1 MISFLLKKLVIFY
14 KFFKIDTPLLILL
27 MLLSSFGLLILYSSS
42 GGSLSL
48 VYRQIVHLG
57 LATSIMIVIAQI
69 PPIIMLRFAPILMLL
84 GIFQLI
90 LVLFFGSSGGGAQ
103 RWLDLGF
110 VRFQP
115 SELMKIIVPMTIAAI
130 LSEKTLPP
138 RAFPV
143 IISLITIVTVVLLI
157 ARQPDLGTSLLI
169 GASGVYVLFFSG
181 FRVMLVKNIWLN
193 LIILSSAL
201 IGSLYFAWN
210 YLLIAYQKR
219 RILTL
224 FNPESDPLG
233 SGYHIIQSKIAI
245 GSGGFTGKGIVR
257 GSQSQLDFVPEQST
271 DFIFSVLAEEL
282 GFLGFILLIL
292 IYALIIFRC
301 MSLSL
306 RCEDNFSRLLGAS
319 LTFVFFTYIF
329 VNIGM
334 VSGLLPVVGVPLPLI
349 SYGGSS
355 LITLMASFGIIMSIH
370 KHKSPRYLQ

>member
-1 MISFLLKKLVIFY
+1 MISYLYKTIIKFY
-14 KFFKIDTPLLILL
+14 KFFKIDTPLLILII
-27 MLLSSFGLLILYSSS
+27 LLSSLGLLILYSSS
-42 GGSLSL
+42 GGSLNL
-48 VYRQIVHLG
+48 VYRQLVHLG
-57 LATSIMIVIAQI
+57 LATSVMLVIAQI
-69 PPIIMLRFAPILMLL
+69 PPIIMLRSAPILMIL
-84 GIFQLI
+84 GIFLLI
-90 LVLFFGSSGGGAQ
+90 SVLFFGSSGGGAQ
-103 RWLDLGF
+103 RWLDLGL

-138 RAFPV
+138 RPLPV
-143 IISLITIVTVVLLI
+143 VISMLAIGLVVLLI

-181 FRVMLVKNIWLN
+181 VRVMLLKNKWLN
-193 LIILSSAL
+193 LLVLSSL
-201 IGSLYFAWN
+201 LGGSLFLAWTYF
-210 YLLIAYQKR
+210 LI
-219 RILTL
+219 
-224 FNPESDPLG
+224 G

-245 GSGGFTGKGIVR
+245 GSGGLTGKGLTK

-282 GFLGFILLIL
+282 GFLGVLLLII
-292 IYALIIFRC
+292 IYSLIIYRC
-301 MSLSL
+301 LILSL

-370 KHKSPRYLQ
+370 KHKGPRYLQ

>member
-1 MISFLLKKLVIFY
+1 MISYVYKIIIKFY
-14 KFFKIDTPLLILL
+14 KFFKIDTPLLILII
-27 MLLSSFGLLILYSSS
+27 LLSSLGLLILYSSS
-42 GGSLSL
+42 GGSLNL
-48 VYRQIVHLG
+48 VYRQLIHLS
-57 LATSIMIVIAQI
+57 LATFIMLVIAQI
-69 PPIIMLRFAPILMLL
+69 PPIFLLRSSPILMFL
-84 GIFQLI
+84 GIFLLI

-110 VRFQP
+110 IRFQP

-138 RAFPV
+138 RPLPV
-143 IISLITIVTVVLLI
+143 VISMAAIGLVVLLI
-157 ARQPDLGTSLLI
+157 AIQPDLGTSLLI

-181 FRVMLVKNIWLN
+181 VRVILLRNRWLN
-193 LIILSSAL
+193 LSLLSSMF
-201 IGSLYFAWN
+201 IGSLFFAWN
-210 YLLIAYQKR
+210 YFLIAYQKR

-245 GSGGFTGKGIVR
+245 GSGGLTGKGIAK

-282 GFLGFILLIL
+282 GFLGFLLLII
-292 IYALIIFRC
+292 IYSLIIYRC
-301 MSLSL
+301 LSLSL
-306 RCEDNFSRLLGAS
+306 KCEDNFSRLLGAS

>member
-1 MISFLLKKLVIFY
+1 MISYVYKIISKFY
-14 KFFKIDTPLLILL
+14 KFFKIDTPLLILII
-27 MLLSSFGLLILYSSS
+27 LLSSLGLLILYSSS
-42 GGSLSL
+42 GGSLNL
-48 VYRQIVHLG
+48 VYRQLVHLG
-57 LATSIMIVIAQI
+57 LATSVMLIIAQI
-69 PPIIMLRFAPILMLL
+69 PPIIMLRASPILMIL
-84 GIFQLI
+84 GIFLLI
-90 LVLFFGSSGGGAQ
+90 SVLFFGSSGGGAQ
-103 RWLDLGF
+103 RWLNLGL

-138 RAFPV
+138 RPLPV
-143 IISLITIVTVVLLI
+143 VISMLAIGLVVLLI

-181 FRVMLVKNIWLN
+181 VRIMLLENKWLN
-193 LIILSSAL
+193 LLLLSS
-201 IGSLYFAWN
+201 IFSGSLFLAWN
-210 YLLIAYQKR
+210 YFLIGYQKR

-245 GSGGFTGKGIVR
+245 GSGGLTGKGITN

-282 GFLGFILLIL
+282 GFLGVLLLII
-292 IYALIIFRC
+292 IYSLIIYRC
-301 MSLSL
+301 LSLSL

-370 KHKSPRYLQ
+370 KHKGPRYLQ